1 MRKASEKQAD
11 GEEEQQDD
19 VPRDTQL
26 KYQYIESPV
35 SDNHFNQ
42 INQVSPVNQIN
53 QQYEIIQGAEQYNN
67 QAGINYA
74 IQQGAQTFQPTYM
87 NIENQAQEY
96 QEYEEGRENQEYEEG
111 QEYVE
116 FQVDQENEDDNLEE
130 GEVEEN
136 VEYEEIEENVEI
148 PDNNIEGAE
157 GEEQEDDENIQKE
170 GQIVQENIEYQ
181 TSERERGNKVAK
193 QVVHQENSSYK
204 INKDGNKYEVDE
216 ETKKYKINSPNS
228 PNDEYQIKKQ
238 TKITTKIESSPNNPQ
253 NIQGENPKTNSQS
266 NSINRKSIKTL
277 PKDNLPKVYIQ
288 SSGLY
293 SNYSQKKN
301 TKYYGEIPRYMSF
314 QKSTVNKPTKIRSSI
329 NVVKTENISELIE
342 IPREEYPEYAGR
354 ETIFIGGGMETGEYK
369 FRGQGI
375 AISQTQV
382 PQKIIISEEEILKE
396 INRRKNKLKKEK
408 QKRYEII
415 DKFYARTVFDGKPIK
430 KIEKLENQK
439 QQYEYEE
446 QQNYYSSSKGN
457 MDYEINSKES
467 QSQNINYNIN
477 NQSQQSKNSHQIQ
490 FNITNQSQ
498 VSQPFSK
505 SKMKSQIES
514 NSKFQQIQYKLNQSG
529 NNSMNINNKKL
540 IYNVDY
546 TTTPSDNFSKY
557 LFEQINNLRQNP
569 KSYIK
574 VIENAK
580 KNIIKDKY
588 GRLIYNGKIKIALSS
603 GEEAFNNAINY
614 LNSINPMEQLL
625 FNKYL
630 LVELPKS
637 ENEIKYKNYLRLKVE
652 NMLNNGINI
661 KSYWRDII
669 KDPEISFLMMIV
681 DDNGDFSGMRRKDLL
696 DPKMKYIGIN
706 SIDINGN
713 FVCYITLCTSD

>member
-157 GEEQEDDENIQKE
+157 GEEQEDEENIQKE

-238 TKITTKIESSPNNPQ
+238 TKITTKIESNPNNPQ

-293 SNYSQKKN
+293 SNYSQKK
-301 TKYYGEIPRYMSF
+301 TP
-314 QKSTVNKPTKIRSSI
+314 
-329 NVVKTENISELIE
+329 NI
-342 IPREEYPEYAGR
+342 
-354 ETIFIGGGMETGEYK
+354 MVK
-369 FRGQGI
+369 FRDI
-375 AISQTQV
+375 C
-382 PQKIIISEEEILKE
+382 PF
-396 INRRKNKLKKEK
+396 KN
-408 QKRYEII
+408 
-415 DKFYARTVFDGKPIK
+415 
-430 KIEKLENQK
+430 
-439 QQYEYEE
+439 
-446 QQNYYSSSKGN
+446 
-457 MDYEINSKES
+457 
-467 QSQNINYNIN
+467 
-477 NQSQQSKNSHQIQ
+477 
-490 FNITNQSQ
+490 
-498 VSQPFSK
+498 
-505 SKMKSQIES
+505 
-514 NSKFQQIQYKLNQSG
+514 
-529 NNSMNINNKKL
+529 
-540 IYNVDY
+540 
-546 TTTPSDNFSKY
+546 
-557 LFEQINNLRQNP
+557 
-569 KSYIK
+569 
-574 VIENAK
+574 
-580 KNIIKDKY
+580 
-588 GRLIYNGKIKIALSS
+588 
-603 GEEAFNNAINY
+603 
-614 LNSINPMEQLL
+614 LL
-625 FNKYL
+625 
-630 LVELPKS
+630 
-637 ENEIKYKNYLRLKVE
+637 
-652 NMLNNGINI
+652 
-661 KSYWRDII
+661 
-669 KDPEISFLMMIV
+669 
-681 DDNGDFSGMRRKDLL
+681 
-696 DPKMKYIGIN
+696 
-706 SIDINGN
+706 
-713 FVCYITLCTSD
+713 